1 MWNKIVDWF
10 NGLSNGL
17 TEMQSKLLV
26 TGIILILLWLLR
38 RLVTR
43 SISRTQLNPM
53 TKYNW
58 NKTSSYIIY
67 IGGVIGIAF
76 TWSNHFESFA
86 TFLGLLSA
94 GLAIA
99 FKDPIVNVAGWYY
112 IIFQKPFKVGD
123 RIQIGAEKGDV
134 IDTNWFQFT
143 IIEIGN
149 WVNDEQSTGRII
161 HIPNS
166 KVFSTPLANYNAGID
181 HIWNE
186 IDVLITFESD
196 WKRGKQLFLEVL
208 LRHAPQVSD
217 QAQKELSSSSGEYL
231 IYYKKFT
238 PIVYTQVKDCGV
250 LLSLR
255 YLCEPKQ
262 RRTSTSLIWETILD
276 IVNDDPSLDFAY
288 PTRRTIMLGNRN
300 FNRPFSTDDG
310 SDKVDMDGAM
320 DVD

>member
-10 NGLSNGL
+10 YSLSGGL
-17 TEMQSKLLV
+17 TVMQGKLLV
-26 TGIILILLWLLR
+26 TAIVLILIWLLR

-43 SISRTQLNPM
+43 SISRTQLNPI

-58 NKTSSYIIY
+58 NKTSTYIIY
-67 IGGVIGIAF
+67 LGGTIGIGFIWA
-76 TWSNHFESFA
+76 NHFESFA

-112 IIFQKPFKVGD
+112 IVFQKPFKVGD
-123 RIQIGAEKGDV
+123 RIQVGNDKGDV
-134 IDTNWFQFT
+134 IDTNWLQFT

-186 IDVLITFESD
+186 MDVLLTFESD
-196 WKRGKQLFLEVL
+196 WKRGKQLFLEIL
-208 LRHAPQVSD
+208 LKYAPKVSD
-217 QAQKELSSSSGEYL
+217 KVQQDLHSSSGDYL

-238 PIVYTQVKDCGV
+238 PIVYTQVQECGV

-262 RRTSTSLIWETILD
+262 RRTSTSQMWEAVLD
-276 IVNDDPSLDFAY
+276 VVNEEEALNFAY
-288 PTRRTIMLGNRN
+288 PTRRTVMLGNTN
-300 FNRPFSTDDG
+300 FNRPKGTDDG
-310 SDKVDMDGAM
+310 GDKIDMDGAI
-320 DVD
+320 DFE